1 MPNCGGATRGGV
13 FDTTLAF
20 YLDAYI
26 FGCVCMH
33 ARIDV
38 LRGVYDRTRRHF
50 SLAICGSR
58 FSSAYCFHPVLG
70 SSRLTA
76 VEINKEAHIRNA
88 EWTERSACEHGN
100 ATFAKHGSG
109 AWERSR
115 AGSCTD
121 SAAPDRPCVVSTAS
135 GGPCERTL
143 TEAPDTS
150 HNNDSKWHVRR
161 SHGWADVW
169 AEPIDP

>member
-1 MPNCGGATRGGV
+1 
-13 FDTTLAF
+13 
-20 YLDAYI
+20 
-26 FGCVCMH
+26 MH
-33 ARIDV
+33 ASTDV
-38 LRGVYDRTRRHF
+38 LHVGVYDRTRRHF

-76 VEINKEAHIRNA
+76 VETNKELHIRNA
-88 EWTERSACEHGN
+88 EWNVRITREHGN

-121 SAAPDRPCVVSTAS
+121 SAAP
-135 GGPCERTL
+135 GGTCQRTL
-143 TEAPDTS
+143 TEAPDTD
-150 HNNDSKWHVRR
+150 HDDDDRWYVRR
-161 SHGWADVW
+161 SHGWADGS
-169 AEPIDP
+169 AKPIDPGDARITTCGEEGRFS